1 MTELHD
7 AHKEVFATKEDTEFK
22 QVETHLHTKY
32 KTQQQQSKRKQRNGN
47 SEHAEYVPSGIHAA

>member
-22 QVETHLHTKY
+22 QVETHLHTRY
-32 KTQQQQSKRKQRNGN
+32 KTQQQLSRRKQGNGK

>member
-1 MTELHD
+1 MTELHN

-22 QVETHLHTKY
+22 QVETHLHTRY
-32 KTQQQQSKRKQRNGN
+32 KTQQQLSRRKQGNGK